1 MTEIVPYHEEHYDA
15 LTSYILDEEQ
25 SQFSLVPRQVLNN
38 PDIMGLKN
46 RFQYT
51 IIHEKE
57 IVGFFS
63 LDFSSDLLTYS
74 DNENA
79 VLLRALSTNPKF
91 QGRGIAKSAMIE
103 LPAFVKQN
111 FPKVDEIAFGVNATN
126 ENAYKLYLKT
136 GYQDSGKIYEGVK
149 GPQHIMLMK
158 L

>member
-1 MTEIVPYHEEHYDA
+1 MTEIVPYNDEHYEA
-15 LTSYILDEEQ
+15 LTSYILDETQ
-25 SQFSLVPRQVLNN
+25 SQFSLVPREILDNSE
-38 PDIMGLKN
+38 IMENKR

-51 IIHEKE
+51 ILHESN
-57 IVGFFS
+57 VAGFFS

-79 VLLRALSTNPKF
+79 VLLRALSINPKF
-91 QGRGIAKSAMIE
+91 QGKGIAKSAMIM
-103 LPAFVKQN
+103 LPDFVKKH
-111 FPKVDEIAFGVNATN
+111 FPEVEKIVFGVNATN

-136 GYQDSGKIYEGVK
+136 GYLDSGKIYEGVK

>member
-1 MTEIVPYHEEHYDA
+1 M
-15 LTSYILDEEQ
+15 
-25 SQFSLVPRQVLNN
+25 
-38 PDIMGLKN
+38 
-46 RFQYT
+46 
-51 IIHEKE
+51 
-57 IVGFFS
+57 VGFFS

-74 DNENA
+74 DNKNA
-79 VLLRALSTNPKF
+79 VLLRALSINPKF
-91 QGRGIAKSAMIE
+91 QGKGIAKSAMIE

>member
-1 MTEIVPYHEEHYDA
+1 MTEIVPYDEEHYDA

-25 SQFSLVPRQVLNN
+25 TQFSLVPRQVLNN
-38 PDIMGLKN
+38 PDIMGLKD

-74 DNENA
+74 DN
-79 VLLRALSTNPKF
+79 
-91 QGRGIAKSAMIE
+91 
-103 LPAFVKQN
+103 
-111 FPKVDEIAFGVNATN
+111 
-126 ENAYKLYLKT
+126 
-136 GYQDSGKIYEGVK
+136 
-149 GPQHIMLMK
+149 IMLFYFGHC